1 MSKNVTMR
9 DIARKMNISAVSVS
23 KAISGHEGVSDSLRA
38 EILKVADELGYNYAP
53 KSAEKSLSIRV
64 MVSETYFSDNSFYS
78 RLFGCLASE
87 FMKKGHDCTLE
98 ILSHKNENGGELPG
112 GIASGAADGV
122 IVLGPVLKPCMDKVL
137 HLDMP
142 VVFVDNYTPED
153 IIDCVVGDNVYGSH
167 MLTTYLINKGHK
179 KISFVGTVN
188 ATNSITDRY
197 FGYVKALMQHGIA
210 AREDYLI
217 PDRNDDGILTDEF
230 NLPADMP
237 DAFVCNCDE
246 TAYHLVKFL
255 QKKGYK
261 IPEDI
266 SVVGFDDYIF
276 ATFCDPKLTTFS
288 VDMREMSRAAVSLM
302 EEKIKNPGIDRIRR
316 VISGEI
322 IIRDS
327 VKAV

>member
-9 DIARKMNISAVSVS
+9 DIAKKMNISAVSVS

-38 EILKVADELGYNYAP
+38 EILKVADELGYSYAP
-53 KSAEKSLSIRV
+53 KSPDKSLNIRV

-78 RLFGCLASE
+78 RLFGCIASE
-87 FMKKGHDCTLE
+87 FTKNGHDCTLE
-98 ILSHKNENGGELPG
+98 ILSRKTENGGDLPG
-112 GIASGAADGV
+112 GITAGKADGA
-122 IVLGPVLKPCMDKVL
+122 IVLGPILKPCMDKVL

-167 MLTTYLINKGHK
+167 MLTTYLINKGHR
-179 KISFVGTVN
+179 KIAFVGNVS

-197 FGYVKALMQHGIA
+197 LGYVKALMQHGITT
-210 AREDYLI
+210 REDYLI
-217 PDRNDDGILTDEF
+217 SDRGDSGILTDDF
-230 NLPADMP
+230 KLPEDMP
-237 DAFVCNCDE
+237 DSFVCNCDE
-246 TAYHLVKFL
+246 TAYHLVRFL
-255 QKKGYK
+255 QKKGLR
-261 IPEDI
+261 IPEDV

-276 ATFCDPKLTTFS
+276 ATLCEPKLTTFS
-288 VDMREMSRAAVSLM
+288 VDMREMSRAAVRMM
-302 EEKIKNPGIDRIRR
+302 EDKIKTPGTDRIRR

-327 VKAV
+327 VRTV

>member
-167 MLTTYLINKGHK
+167 MLTTYLINKGHR

-197 FGYVKALMQHGIA
+197 LGYVKALMQHGIA

>member
-197 FGYVKALMQHGIA
+197 LGYVKALMQHGIA